1 MHKMK
6 DLPEVISDVKNKVQF
21 MFGMS
26 EILNV
31 EFYHG
36 TTVIIIT
43 KEVLLFN
50 SKMSSYAS
58 LNQNGQNVTFL
69 QSSLVE

>member
-1 MHKMK
+1 MK
-6 DLPEVISDVKNKVQF
+6 DLQKVISDVKNKVQF

-26 EILNV
+26 EILSV
-31 EFYHG
+31 EFYPG
-36 TTVIIIT
+36 TTIIIIT

-58 LNQNGQNVTFL
+58 LNQNGQIVTFL